1 MGSTVP
7 QGKHHA
13 SEALPRELR
22 YRVVRGRLYHRP
34 KSGFHQFGHRPSL
47 HRRLGFD
54 PSVKIISNVQGGSHT
69 CRKADA
75 CVSFQHQTLSQTNPS
90 NEAAPQTEDL
100 KTEDRRQKTGK
111 LDLLSSPWVGIHS
124 VSRKEAQKPQK
135 MNTFRLIAYLAH
147 FCG

>member
-13 SEALPRELR
+13 SEALPRGLR

-47 HRRLGFD
+47 HSRLGFD

-69 CRKADA
+69 CRKADV
-75 CVSFQHQTLSQTNPS
+75 CVSVKHQTLSEVENPPFVAIDPPTVQMQFS
-90 NEAAPQTEDL
+90 INDGPLAGREGRLVT
-100 KTEDRRQKTGK
+100 
-111 LDLLSSPWVGIHS
+111 
-124 VSRKEAQKPQK
+124 SRAI
-135 MNTFRLIAYLAH
+135 RGACCAS
-147 FCG
+147 